1 MSKAQVIDE
10 IVCELLVGMRYQ
22 KNVFKFG
29 KNEGRFLLRFGLYF
43 KRLTLI
49 TFTTIMNNSFLS
61 SEGTIGR
68 FTFIISLVLLVAVA
82 AGISY
87 AADYYFTHPDYFMH
101 GHFGT
106 IGVFVAIVT
115 SLICAMVGLMQM
127 LKRLRDMGKGAY
139 LTLLMLIP
147 GVNALFLLYTCVA
160 PAKSA

>member
-1 MSKAQVIDE
+1 MPYI
-10 IVCELLVGMRYQ
+10 
-22 KNVFKFG
+22 
-29 KNEGRFLLRFGLYF
+29 
-43 KRLTLI
+43 TLM
-49 TFTTIMNNSFLS
+49 TTINNSFLS

-68 FTFIISLVLLVAVA
+68 FTFILSLVLMVAVT

-87 AADYYFTHPDYFMH
+87 AANYYFTHPDYFME

-106 IGVFVAIVT
+106 LGVFVAIVA
-115 SLICAMVGLMQM
+115 SLFCVLVGLMQM
-127 LKRLRDMGKGAY
+127 LKRLRDMGKSAY

>member
-1 MSKAQVIDE
+1 MPYI
-10 IVCELLVGMRYQ
+10 
-22 KNVFKFG
+22 
-29 KNEGRFLLRFGLYF
+29 
-43 KRLTLI
+43 TLM
-49 TFTTIMNNSFLS
+49 TTINNSFLS

-68 FTFIISLVLLVAVA
+68 FTFILSLVLMVAVT

-87 AADYYFTHPDYFMH
+87 AANYYFTHPDYFME

-106 IGVFVAIVT
+106 LGVFVAIVA

-127 LKRLRDMGKGAY
+127 LKRLRDMGKSAY